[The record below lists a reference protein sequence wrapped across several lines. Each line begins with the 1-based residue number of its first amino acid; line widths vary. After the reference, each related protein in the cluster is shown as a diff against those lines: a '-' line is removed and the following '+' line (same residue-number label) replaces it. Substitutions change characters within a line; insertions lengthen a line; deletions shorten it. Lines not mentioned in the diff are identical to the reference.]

1 MVGSNAPVMRAEIAT
16 LLAKGAVELVP
27 PAEMKSGF
35 YSPYFIVPKNS
46 GGLRPILDLRVLNR
60 SPYRLPFRMLTA
72 KRLFECVRPCD
83 WFAAIDVKDTYF
95 HVSILPQHRPFLRFR
110 MRCKLCAPKYHEL
123 MAFKNSPSNLKK
135 HIEKKH
141 PISLERYTQ
150 LTSAALKRK
159 SSTEGSLA
167 PPFKQTKLWETR
179 RVSQASVDK
188 FVLKFVVHGLH
199 PPHIVQ
205 QQSFIDL
212 VKHLQPNTNVM
223 TCNTVV
229 KKVTKASVEMKREL
243 KAALSE
249 IEFIATTDCWTAHR
263 RGFIGVTAHWFNP
276 QTMQRSCAAL
286 ACKQLKGSHTFS
298 ALAAALN
305 DIHTEFNIRE
315 KIVRTTTDNG
325 SNFLK
330 AFRVFGQTD
339 ENNNPEPEGENDGEE
354 DDGQNDDYNEEEE
367 SAEGV
372 EFVDAGA
379 LLDEDDYLE
388 YQLPKHHRCACHL
401 LNLVSTV
408 DATKAEANPL
418 YKRVSRSTFAKCSSP
433 WNKSSRSTTASEVI
447 EDHCKLQLVRPVATR
462 WNSLFSAVERIVRI
476 TKEQGEAALAAV
488 CSELDTPKFTPAELA
503 FLAEYAK
510 TMSPVAMALDVLQG
524 ESSVQMG
531 WLVPTITLLKT
542 KLQHLH
548 VTSKFCD
555 PLIAALLSGLEK
567 RFGEMLA
574 DPELIAAAILVP
586 KFKTCWT
593 SDENIL
599 KLGLDYIRSHLEGQ
613 AENHISEE
621 GSQSSEEEDFF
632 SSLKK
637 TGPPE
642 TTQQLDAYLGCPGDP
657 VEVLKSFPAVC
668 KLSLKL
674 NTALPASAAC
684 ERLFSVAGMIFRPR
698 RACIGSKN
706 FENQL
711 LLRLN
716 QAYW

>member
-1 MVGSNAPVMRAEIAT
+1 SEIEIQREIYTHEVSQLSTSEEVGSQEDQPTLVHPWPYLEEFFEMVGC
-16 LLAKGAVELVP
+16 
-27 PAEMKSGF
+27 
-35 YSPYFIVPKNS
+35 KNNS
-46 GGLRPILDLRVLNR
+46 
-60 SPYRLPFRMLTA
+60 
-72 KRLFECVRPCD
+72 
-83 WFAAIDVKDTYF
+83 
-95 HVSILPQHRPFLRFR
+95 FR

-135 HIEKKH
+135 HIERDTRNLLQH
-141 PISLERYTQ
+141 P
-150 LTSAALKRK
+150 LK
-159 SSTEGSLA
+159 GSHPLKVLWPH
-167 PPFKQTKLWETR
+167 PPNKPSCGRL

-188 FVLKFVVHGLH
+188 VVLKFIVQGLH
-199 PPHIVQ
+199 PPHVVQ
-205 QQSFIDL
+205 QQGFIDL
-212 VKHLQPNTNVM
+212 VQHLRPNTNVM
-223 TCNTVV
+223 TRNTVV
-229 KKVTKASVEMKREL
+229 NKVTKSSIEMRRKL

-249 IEFIATTDCWTAHR
+249 IEFIATTTDCWTAHR
-263 RGFIGVTAHWFNP
+263 RSFIGVT
-276 QTMQRSCAAL
+276 
-286 ACKQLKGSHTFS
+286 QLKGSHTFS
-298 ALAAALN
+298 ALAGALN

-330 AFRVFGQTD
+330 AFRIYGQTD
-339 ENNNPEPEGENDGEE
+339 ENNNPELVGESDGEE
-354 DDGQNDDYNEEEE
+354 DDGGQNDDDDEEE
-367 SAEGV
+367 SVEGV

-408 DATKAEANPL
+408 DALKAEVNPL
-418 YKRVSRSTFAKCSSP
+418 YKRVSRSTFAKCSSL

-447 EDHCKLQLVRPVATR
+447 EDHCKLQFLRPVATR

-476 TKEQGEAALAAV
+476 TREQGEGALAAV
-488 CSELDTPKFTPAELA
+488 CSELDTPKFTPVELA

-510 TMSPVAMALDVLQG
+510 TMSPVAKALDVLQG
-524 ESSVQMG
+524 ETSVQMG
-531 WLVPTITLLKT
+531 WLVSTITLLRT
-542 KLQHLH
+542 KLQQLNIA
-548 VTSKFCD
+548 SKFCE

-567 RFGEMLA
+567 RFGEMLT

-599 KLGLDYIRSHLEGQ
+599 KLGKCLTSRLPLNI
-613 AENHISEE
+613 E

-637 TGPPE
+637 TSPLE
-642 TTQQLDAYLGCPGDP
+642 TTQQSDAYLGCPRDTA
-657 VEVLKSFPAVC
+657 EVLKSFPAVC
-668 KLSLKL
+668 QLSLKL

-684 ERLFSVAGMIFRPR
+684 ERLFTVAGLIFRPK
-698 RACIGSKN
+698 RAHTGSKN

-716 QAYW
+716 KCNFY

>member
-1 MVGSNAPVMRAEIAT
+1 MTFNTE
-16 LLAKGAVELVP
+16 
-27 PAEMKSGF
+27 
-35 YSPYFIVPKNS
+35 
-46 GGLRPILDLRVLNR
+46 
-60 SPYRLPFRMLTA
+60 
-72 KRLFECVRPCD
+72 
-83 WFAAIDVKDTYF
+83 
-95 HVSILPQHRPFLRFR
+95 
-110 MRCKLCAPKYHEL
+110 
-123 MAFKNSPSNLKK
+123 
-135 HIEKKH
+135 
-141 PISLERYTQ
+141 ERYTQ
-150 LTSAALKRK
+150 LTSASLKRK

-167 PPFKQTKLWETR
+167 PPSKQTKLWETQ

-188 FVLKFVVHGLH
+188 VVLKFIVQGLP
-199 PPHIVQ
+199 PPHVVQ
-205 QQSFIDL
+205 QQGFIDL
-212 VKHLQPNTNVM
+212 VQHLRPNTNVM
-223 TCNTVV
+223 TRNTVV
-229 KKVTKASVEMKREL
+229 NKVTKASIEMRRKL

-249 IEFIATTDCWTAHR
+249 IEFIATTTDCWTAHR
-263 RGFIGVTAHWFNP
+263 RSFIGVTAHWFNP
-276 QTMQRSCAAL
+276 QTLQRSCAAL

-298 ALAAALN
+298 ALAGALN

-330 AFRVFGQTD
+330 AFRIYGQTD
-339 ENNNPEPEGENDGEE
+339 ENNNPEPVGESDGEE
-354 DDGQNDDYNEEEE
+354 DDGGQNDDDDEEE
-367 SAEGV
+367 SVEGV

-408 DATKAEANPL
+408 DALKAEVNPL
-418 YKRVSRSTFAKCSSP
+418 YKRVSRSTFAKCSSL

-447 EDHCKLQLVRPVATR
+447 EDHCKLQFLRPVATR

-476 TKEQGEAALAAV
+476 TREQGEGALAAV
-488 CSELDTPKFTPAELA
+488 CSELDTPKFTPVELA

-510 TMSPVAMALDVLQG
+510 TMSPVAKALDVLQG
-524 ESSVQMG
+524 ETSVQMG
-531 WLVPTITLLKT
+531 WLVPTITLLRT
-542 KLQHLH
+542 KLQQLNIA
-548 VTSKFCD
+548 SKFCE

-567 RFGEMLA
+567 RFGEMLT
-574 DPELIAAAILVP
+574 DPELRAAAILVP

-599 KLGLDYIRSHLEGQ
+599 KLGLDYIRSHLDCQ
-613 AENHISEE
+613 AENHVSE

-637 TGPPE
+637 TSPLE
-642 TTQQLDAYLGCPGDP
+642 TTQQLDAYLGCPRDTA
-657 VEVLKSFPAVC
+657 EVLKSFPAVC
-668 KLSLKL
+668 QLSLKL

-684 ERLFSVAGMIFRPR
+684 ERLFTVAGLIFRPK
-698 RACIGSKN
+698 RAHTGSKN

-716 QAYW
+716 KAYW

>member
-1 MVGSNAPVMRAEIAT
+1 MNFKHDINTAEVLDI
-16 LLAKGAVELVP
+16 LSLWFERNNMNLNLCLCIH
-27 PAEMKSGF
+27 F
-35 YSPYFIVPKNS
+35 SP
-46 GGLRPILDLRVLNR
+46 
-60 SPYRLPFRMLTA
+60 
-72 KRLFECVRPCD
+72 
-83 WFAAIDVKDTYF
+83 
-95 HVSILPQHRPFLRFR
+95 Q
-110 MRCKLCAPKYHEL
+110 
-123 MAFKNSPSNLKK
+123 
-135 HIEKKH
+135 KKH
-141 PISLERYTQ
+141 PTRLERYTK
-150 LTSAALKRK
+150 LTSAAIKRK

-167 PPFKQTKLWETR
+167 PPSKQTKLWETQ

-188 FVLKFVVHGLH
+188 VVLQFIVQGLH

-205 QQSFIDL
+205 QQGFINL
-212 VKHLQPNTNVM
+212 VQHLQPNTNVM
-223 TCNTVV
+223 TRNTVV
-229 KKVTKASVEMKREL
+229 NKVTKASFEMKRKL
-243 KAALSE
+243 KAALSG
-249 IEFIATTDCWTAHR
+249 IEFIATTTDCWTAHR
-263 RGFIGVTAHWFNP
+263 CGFIGVTAHWFYP

-298 ALAAALN
+298 ALAGALN

-330 AFRVFGQTD
+330 AFRVYGQTD
-339 ENNNPEPEGENDGEE
+339 ENNNPEPVGEGDGEE
-354 DDGQNDDYNEEEE
+354 DDGGQNDDHDEEEE
-367 SAEGV
+367 SFEGV
-372 EFVDAGA
+372 DFVDAGA

-388 YQLPKHHRCACHL
+388 YQLPKHHRCDCHL

-408 DATKAEANPL
+408 DASKAEVNPL
-418 YKRVSRSTFAKCSSP
+418 YKRVSRSTFAKCSSL

-447 EDHCKLQLVRPVATR
+447 EDHCKLQLVRPVGTR

-476 TKEQGEAALAAV
+476 TREQGEGALAAV
-488 CSELDTPKFTPAELA
+488 CSELDTPKFTPVELA
-503 FLAEYAK
+503 FLAEYSK
-510 TMSPVAMALDVLQG
+510 TMSPVAKALDVLQG
-524 ESSVQMG
+524 ETSVQMG
-531 WLVPTITLLKT
+531 WLVPTITLLRT
-542 KLQHLH
+542 KLQHLQ
-548 VTSKFCD
+548 VTSKFCE

-599 KLGLDYIRSHLEGQ
+599 KLGLDYIKNHLDCQ
-613 AENHISEE
+613 AENIINE

-637 TGPPE
+637 TNPLE
-642 TTQQLDAYLGCPGDP
+642 TTQQLDAYLGCPGDT

-668 KLSLKL
+668 QLSLKL
-674 NTALPASAAC
+674 NMALPASAAC
-684 ERLFSVAGMIFRPR
+684 ERLFSVAGLIFRPR

-716 QAYW
+716 KAYW